1 LSRRGATHTLAK
13 QASLGAPLATYDASY
28 DPYGPERRV
37 RRDLELHWSAI
48 FGGTV
53 AGWGL
58 FLLLSLFGLA
68 VGISG
73 LGPTAWT
80 AAAMVCSSL
89 AGSFLVVYLANERR
103 SRSGRME
110 AIVGWGLSMIA
121 GALFLLGALR
131 TTWLAGDAG
140 IATAGS
146 LLALLGALGGAT
158 LAARRRSGRAISLPL
173 HWRPTREDR
182 QHVPGD
188 FGSYDGGDEPT
199 ILPPTN

>member
-1 LSRRGATHTLAK
+1 LSRRRATHTLAK
-13 QASLGAPLATYDASY
+13 QASPGAPLATYDASY
-28 DPYGPERRV
+28 DPYGPERRA
-37 RRDLELHWSAI
+37 RRHFELHWSAI

-73 LGPTAWT
+73 LGPTSWT
-80 AAAMVCSSL
+80 AAAMVCCSL
-89 AGSFLVVYLANERR
+89 AGSFLVVHLASERR

-110 AIVGWGLSMIA
+110 AIVAWGLSMIA
-121 GALFLLGALR
+121 GALFLVGALR

-173 HWRPTREDR
+173 HFWPRREDR
-182 QHVPGD
+182 GNASGD

-199 ILPPTN
+199 ILPPTH

>member
-1 LSRRGATHTLAK
+1 
-13 QASLGAPLATYDASY
+13 
-28 DPYGPERRV
+28 
-37 RRDLELHWSAI
+37 
-48 FGGTV
+48 
-53 AGWGL
+53 L
-58 FLLLSLFGLA
+58 FLLLSVLGLA

-89 AGSFLVVYLANERR
+89 AGSFLVVHLASERR
-103 SRSGRME
+103 SRSGRMQ
-110 AIVGWGLSMIA
+110 AMVAWGLSMVA
-121 GALFLLGALR
+121 GALFLLGAVR

-173 HWRPTREDR
+173 HLRATREDR
-182 QHVPGD
+182 RNVPGD

-199 ILPPTN
+199 ILPPAH